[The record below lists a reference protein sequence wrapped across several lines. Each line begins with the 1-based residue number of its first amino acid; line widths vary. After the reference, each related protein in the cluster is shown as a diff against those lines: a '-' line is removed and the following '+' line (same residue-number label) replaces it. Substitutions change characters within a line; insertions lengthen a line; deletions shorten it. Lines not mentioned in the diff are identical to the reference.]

1 MKHIQIQSQSLNFN
15 MFEGQHLTFLKIVVF
30 MVFYIYICQNW
41 VYNTVVSRQLA
52 PIWGYNLSLIR
63 ELCECNSTS
72 WLLDIPGFTR

>member
-1 MKHIQIQSQSLNFN
+1 MADLIFDTCIRFYFGKVHECI
-15 MFEGQHLTFLKIVVF
+15 IVY
-30 MVFYIYICQNW
+30 YINICQNW

-63 ELCECNSTS
+63 ELREYNSTS